1 MYYSDG
7 DLSDYCMDC
16 NKLHTA
22 NRIEV
27 PGKLRF
33 ININRDKS
41 IAGQSFRS
49 KARLDMSNFN
59 LISCIL
65 HFGYNC
71 ITISLKRYI
80 IYFYSLPWLVSR
92 TALRLSGWWLLFY
105 NDYAGNK

>member
-1 MYYSDG
+1 MYYKLLIDNNIYILSDG
-7 DLSDYCMDC
+7 DLSEYCMDC

-80 IYFYSLPWLVSR
+80 IYFYSLP
-92 TALRLSGWWLLFY
+92 
-105 NDYAGNK
+105 